1 MAYLYSKG
9 NRLFGDIE
17 FEDDTNTQIDFEDDY
32 IALVAGGATVL
43 AASGSMVG
51 IGTATPD
58 YTLDVAGDIG
68 IDEKLIHNGD
78 ADTYIGFTG
87 QNTINLVANG
97 YSFLK
102 YDGAIK
108 INNANRDRDTQIM
121 ADDGTV
127 ALLVDAGTNT
137 VTFNEEYTFPAAD
150 GSNKQVL
157 TTDGSGTVTWE
168 DSDGSSATASVV
180 TSSSDIDLD
189 SSYNGGTVIITVI
202 GGERTYKLPDPAAN
216 FKVKFL
222 AGTNLDAHN
231 IVFKTKEA
239 ASKIFGLIYRI
250 SYTGDSETGWD
261 IDPKSYNGAGSTEFA
276 GGASE
281 VHMNTI
287 TIDNALQGSDVDFYS
302 DGVYWYVRG
311 TIVATA
317 LATPL
322 DATITFSS
330 ASY

>member
-9 NRLFGDIE
+9 KRVFGDIIG
-17 FEDDTNTQIDFEDDY
+17 EDDSDGNTKIDFEEDRIDLQTNGNTRLK
-32 IALVAGGATVL
+32 I
-43 AASGSMVG
+43 SGSS
-51 IGTATPD
+51 
-58 YTLDVAGDIG
+58 
-68 IDEKLIHNGD
+68 
-78 ADTYIGFTG
+78 G
-87 QNTINLVANG
+87 Q
-97 YSFLK
+97 
-102 YDGAIK
+102 
-108 INNANRDRDTQIM
+108 
-121 ADDGTV
+121 
-127 ALLVDAGTNT
+127 

-150 GSNKQVL
+150 GDNKQVL
-157 TTDGSGTVTWE
+157 STDGSGTVTWE
-168 DSDGSSATASVV
+168 DPGGSSATASVV

-317 LATPL
+317 AATPL